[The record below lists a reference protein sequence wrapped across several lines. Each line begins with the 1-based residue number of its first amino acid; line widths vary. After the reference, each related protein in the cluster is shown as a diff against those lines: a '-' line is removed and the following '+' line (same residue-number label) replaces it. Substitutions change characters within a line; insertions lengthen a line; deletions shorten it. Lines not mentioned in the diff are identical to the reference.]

1 MRNRAVAARY
11 AQALLTTAKKGG
23 TLDGVAESFAGVME
37 VLDANP
43 NLEFLLTGPQV
54 NEAKKKS
61 LITTLF
67 TDRIEPV
74 LMHFLDLL
82 VEKQRMVFV
91 REIQDEFARIVEIEH
106 GFTRATVTTAIPL
119 PEDLENNLVSG
130 LGKMT
135 GRKIK
140 LETTVDPTVI
150 GGVCVTMGDRVI
162 DGTIRTN
169 LDRLRTQLGQADVR

>member
-11 AQALLTTAKKGG
+11 AQALLTTAKKGDA
-23 TLDGVAESFAGVME
+23 LDGVSESFAGMIE
-37 VLDANP
+37 VLDAHP

-54 NEAKKKS
+54 TEAKKKS

-91 REIQDEFARIVEIEH
+91 REIQDEFARLVEIEH

-119 PEDLENNLVSG
+119 PE

-169 LDRLRTQLGQADVR
+169 LDKLRTQLGQADVR